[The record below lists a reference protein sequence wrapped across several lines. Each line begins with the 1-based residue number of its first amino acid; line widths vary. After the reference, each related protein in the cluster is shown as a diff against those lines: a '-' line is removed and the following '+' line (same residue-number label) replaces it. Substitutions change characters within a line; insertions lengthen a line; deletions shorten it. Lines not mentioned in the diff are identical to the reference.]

1 MLLNV
6 FIDESDRLKLKRF
19 NLSTERVWS
28 GNVYFIFKAFNFI
41 KRSLASS
48 GLIVSFFSVVSIFL
62 IGFFSIGKG
71 RIISLLVLPT
81 IDIVVVV
88 VVVVETR
95 LGFIRGNVPFEVER
109 IGKSF
114 VVGRVDTRSTKT

>member
-1 MLLNV
+1 MLLSV

-62 IGFFSIGKG
+62 IGFFSIGNG

-81 IDIVVVV
+81 IDIV

>member
-1 MLLNV
+1 
-6 FIDESDRLKLKRF
+6 
-19 NLSTERVWS
+19 
-28 GNVYFIFKAFNFI
+28 
-41 KRSLASS
+41 
-48 GLIVSFFSVVSIFL
+48 LIVSFFSVVSIFL
-62 IGFFSIGKG
+62 IGFFSIGNG

-88 VVVVETR
+88 VVETR
-95 LGFIRGNVPFEVER
+95 LGFIRGNVPLEVER